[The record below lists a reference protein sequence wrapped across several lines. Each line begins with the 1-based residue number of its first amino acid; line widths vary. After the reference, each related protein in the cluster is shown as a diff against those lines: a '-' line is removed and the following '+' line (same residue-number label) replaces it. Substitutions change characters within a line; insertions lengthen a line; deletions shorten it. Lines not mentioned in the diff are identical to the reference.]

1 MGGGA
6 GGGPVGMSV
15 RAVTNFVVLP
25 ADSSLWKGAV
35 VEAAEFCAA
44 VSATFTAA
52 GFAVQTLRI
61 VTNPFGEYLDTASA
75 AAALGGLAALAAA
88 AERAA
93 PGPIRV
99 RLAVGAATS
108 ASELALV
115 PAMIRAHGDL

>member
-1 MGGGA
+1 MAAPRPIDGLLK
-6 GGGPVGMSV
+6 V
-15 RAVTNFVVLP
+15 RAITRFVVLDRDRGTWDEKLSRAAALCVSLA
-25 ADSSLWKGAV
+25 ADY
-35 VEAAEFCAA
+35 
-44 VSATFTAA
+44 ATL
-52 GFAVQTLRI
+52 GFETQTLRI